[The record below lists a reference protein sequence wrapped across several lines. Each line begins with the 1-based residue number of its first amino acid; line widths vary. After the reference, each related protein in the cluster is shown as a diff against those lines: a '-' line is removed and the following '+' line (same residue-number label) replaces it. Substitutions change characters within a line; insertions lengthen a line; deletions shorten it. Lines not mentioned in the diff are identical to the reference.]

1 MNLPTLEDRFVA
13 LIRDHKKL
21 IYKACHSYTTT
32 KDDFK
37 DLEQEIIVQL
47 WKAFP
52 RYNPAYKLSTWMY
65 KIALNTAIS
74 FYRKEKRR
82 PHHDRL
88 EGHIVEMIADPASEQ
103 DAEGEQ
109 HIQALHGFIQNLGE
123 MNKALM
129 LLYLDGNSYAEI
141 ADVLG
146 ISETNVATKISRI
159 KIMLKK
165 HFSNL

>member
-52 RYNPAYKLSTWMY
+52 
-65 KIALNTAIS
+65 
-74 FYRKEKRR
+74 
-82 PHHDRL
+82 L
-88 EGHIVEMIADPASEQ
+88 EGVSFGRRFRAPIPHM
-103 DAEGEQ
+103 
-109 HIQALHGFIQNLGE
+109 FLGE
-123 MNKALM
+123 IEKFEREE
-129 LLYLDGNSYAEI
+129 EI
-141 ADVLG
+141 VPREA
-146 ISETNVATKISRI
+146 
-159 KIMLKK
+159 
-165 HFSNL
+165 